1 MTRLSFLRVF
11 IEYGLIAESMEQ
23 QLHVVT
29 GAFGYTGRWIA
40 HQLLE
45 KGVKVRTLTNA
56 VGRED
61 PFDGKVEVHSLDF
74 DNKEALVESLRGAE
88 VLYNT
93 YWVRYNHPKKNF
105 EHHIAV
111 ANCRKLFEAAAEA
124 GVKRIIQF
132 SVAHPEKAPD
142 WTYFR
147 GKVAVEKILNQS
159 DYSFAILRPTVLFGG
174 GRNVLINNLAWM
186 LRKFPVFGVFGMGNY
201 PIQPVHVKDVAR
213 VAIEQGEK
221 RENVTIDVT
230 GPEIFRYKD
239 YIKLMAKSMGLRRLI
254 LPMPSL
260 VGWLFGRLMG
270 IYLQDMVLTM
280 AEIRGLKKGLMSSD
294 ETPLGRYKFSQWIAE
309 NGHTLGKRYQNDLK
323 ERNYRSPK

>member
-1 MTRLSFLRVF
+1 MF
-11 IEYGLIAESMEQ
+11 IGYGITAENMEEK
-23 QLHVVT
+23 LHVVT
-29 GAFGYTGRWIA
+29 GAFGYSGRWIA

-56 VGRED
+56 VGRDD
-61 PFDGKVEVHSLDF
+61 PFDGKVEVNSLDF

-93 YWVRYNHPKKNF
+93 YWVRYNHPQKNF
-105 EHHIAV
+105 EHDIAV
-111 ANCRKLFEAAAEA
+111 INSKKLFEAAAEA
-124 GVKRIIQF
+124 GVKRIIHF

-142 WTYFR
+142 WSYFS
-147 GKVAVEKILNQS
+147 GKVAVEKFLNES

-174 GRNVLINNLAWM
+174 GRNVLINNIAWM

-213 VAIEQGEK
+213 VAVEQGEL

-230 GPEIFRYKD
+230 GPETFRYKE
-239 YIKLMAKSMGLRRLI
+239 YIGLMAKSMGLRRLI
-254 LPMPSL
+254 LPMPSRI
-260 VGWLFGRLMG
+260 GWLFGKLLG
-270 IYLQDMVLTM
+270 LYLQDLVITM

-294 ETPLGRYKFSQWIAE
+294 ETPLGHYKFSEWIAE
-309 NGHTLGKRYQNDLK
+309 HGHTFGKRYQNDLK
-323 ERNYRSPK
+323 ERKYRSPKKNN